1 MKNWIYATTF
11 CAVALAGCG
20 GGGNDNAIAGIDA
33 RGTPSV
39 AIVSK
44 GTITGFGSIIVN
56 DVRFDTANATFDI
69 DGSAGSQSDLSTGDV
84 VIVRGTLD
92 ASGTTGTANSV
103 AANDLVEGPIAAI
116 DAVAGTLTVLGQ
128 TVRTDADTSFDDSI
142 SPASLDGLA
151 VGDVVEV
158 AGFVLADGSIGAT
171 RIELKPAGGEFEVTG
186 LVSNLGATTFDI
198 NSLTVDFSSAQLDDF
213 PGGAPEEGQ
222 LVEAK
227 GTSLGAGGELL
238 ATRVEFKGNDLDAD
252 EDVEIEL
259 EGFITRF
266 VSATDFDVEG
276 VPVTTS
282 GATQFE
288 NGTAADLALNRK
300 VEVEGNFN
308 ASGVLVADKVELK
321 QAGFLRV
328 EGLVGAVGADTV
340 TIFGIDILI
349 NSGTRLEDKSS
360 ANLESFSI
368 ADINVGDYLETRAF
382 ENSDGVVATLVERDD
397 FDNEVAI
404 RAFVDSVS
412 DPNLVIRGVNVFTN
426 GATVFRDQN
435 DAVIT
440 AAAFFAVAEGRLVE
454 ASGTLLNGGI
464 LAEEVE
470 LED

>member
-1 MKNWIYATTF
+1 MKNWIYTATF
-11 CAVALAGCG
+11 FAVSLAGCG

-69 DGSAGSQSDLSTGDV
+69 DGSAGSQSDLATGDV

-92 ASGTTGTANSV
+92 ASGTTGTASSV
-103 AANDLVEGPIAAI
+103 SADDLVEGPITAI
-116 DAVAGTLTVLGQ
+116 DTAAGTLTVLGQ
-128 TVRTDADTSFDDSI
+128 TVHIDADTSFDDSI
-142 SPASLDGLA
+142 SPNSIDGLS

-171 RIELKPAGGEFEVTG
+171 RVELKPAGGEFEVTG

-198 NSLTVDFSSAQLDDF
+198 TGLTIDFSSAQLDDF

-227 GTSLGAGGELL
+227 GTAFGAGGEFL
-238 ATRVEFKGNDLDAD
+238 ATRVEFKGNELDAD
-252 EDVEIEL
+252 EDTEIEV

-266 VSATDFDVEG
+266 VSATDFDVQG
-276 VPVTTS
+276 VPVTTNGS
-282 GATQFE
+282 TQFE

-300 VEVEGNFN
+300 IEVEGSFN
-308 ASGVLVADKVELK
+308 ASGVLVADKIELK

-328 EGLVGAVGADTV
+328 EGLVDAVATDTV

-360 ANLESFSI
+360 AGLESFSI

-382 ENSDGVVATLVERDD
+382 ENADGVVATLVERDD
-397 FDNEVAI
+397 FDGDVAI

-412 DPNLVIRGVNVFTN
+412 DPNLVIRGVNVQTN
-426 GATVFRDQN
+426 AGTVFRDEN

-440 AAAFFAVAEGRLVE
+440 ASAFFAAANGRLVE
-454 ASGTLLNGGI
+454 ASGALQNGGI
-464 LAEEVE
+464 LADEVE